1 MASRTRSSSSYK
13 KNDRKGQFF
22 ILTTVAVVTT
32 LFFVG
37 RWIEP
42 LAQVDTSSIVQMG
55 EIFTFDN
62 IREKTSAVIK
72 DSESCDDLDY
82 NLEEYKNFIQNFA
95 REKNYRIDFGYDILS
110 CVDYTGAVIE
120 ATLRILSE
128 NVDAKGAFTETWS
141 P

>member
-22 ILTTVAVVTT
+22 ILTTVAVVTI

-62 IREKTSAVIK
+62 IKEKTSAVVK

-95 REKNYRIDFGYDILS
+95 REKNYRIDFGYGISS
-110 CVDYTGAVIE
+110 CVDDTGAVIE

-128 NVDAKGAFTETWS
+128 NVDAKGTFIETWS